1 MSLIAVTEDGHPL
14 HDYTP
19 LDPDVDD
26 RRLLGV
32 KPVCATCGLPE
43 ANRIHGNAGATLVSV
58 PGINPA
64 RALELLDEASGDLTS
79 SPTYLRLREA
89 FATAITNESIR

>member
-1 MSLIAVTEDGHPL
+1 MTLIAVTDDGHQL
-14 HDYTP
+14 HDYSP

-26 RRLLGV
+26 RRLPGV

-43 ANRIHGNAGATLVSV
+43 ANRIHGNAGATLVSI
-58 PGINPA
+58 PGIDPA
-64 RALELLDEASGDLTS
+64 RALELLDQASGDLTS

-89 FATAITNESIR
+89 FAAAITEEAKR

>member
-64 RALELLDEASGDLTS
+64 RALELLDEASGDLAS

-89 FATAITNESIR
+89 FAAAITNESTR

>member
-1 MSLIAVTEDGHPL
+1 MSLVAVTDDGHQL
-14 HDYTP
+14 HDYSP

-64 RALELLDEASGDLTS
+64 RALELLDQASGDLAKTPGYS
-79 SPTYLRLREA
+79 RLRSA
-89 FATAITNESIR
+89 FAAALAEANR